1 MKFLMS
7 ALGSAGDVHPFI
19 AIGAAL
25 LARGHDVRILAAPP
39 FEDRI
44 RRAGLAFA
52 PLGTADDFE
61 RVLQRPELWDPR
73 GGARLI
79 LRELL
84 QRLPEGY
91 AATDQHARE
100 PGVVLVG
107 STLSWGVR
115 LVQERRGL
123 AAATVHLS
131 PVCLQSA
138 TQPAILPGIGDLSWM
153 PVWLLRALQWAGERF
168 VLART

>member
-19 AIGAAL
+19 AIGEVL
-25 LARGHDVRILAAPP
+25 LACGHEVRIIASPR
-39 FEDRI
+39 FEERI

-79 LRELL
+79 LDELL

-91 AATDQHARE
+91 AATERHEEHGHDKNQRGTLVEVPAQWDHQRADREGRDNRRDVRRSYARA
-100 PGVVLVG
+100 
-107 STLSWGVR
+107 S
-115 LVQERRGL
+115 
-123 AAATVHLS
+123 
-131 PVCLQSA
+131 
-138 TQPAILPGIGDLSWM
+138 
-153 PVWLLRALQWAGERF
+153 
-168 VLART
+168 